1 MVTLSPRDRVWTAIR
16 HRQPDRVPYQI
27 SYTVPARRRLEEYY
41 GTAKLDELLGN
52 HLAKYK
58 ARPPDELGWIPD
70 RPGFW
75 RDEWGI
81 VWNRTVDRDI
91 GVVEAYPLKGRSL
104 NGLTVPDPLTPV
116 RYAALPAFIE
126 ANQQRFRYVSFGM
139 SLFERAWSLRG
150 MADLMVDMIEA
161 PKWVDELLDTILAF
175 DLTVVEE
182 MVKYDIDGLLYGDD
196 WGQQR
201 GLIFGP
207 RLWRRFIKPR
217 VAQMYAAVN
226 QAGKAVM
233 IHSCGKVQ
241 ELFPDLI
248 ELGLDIFNPFQ
259 PDVMDPYEIKRQ
271 YGDRL
276 SFFGGVSV
284 QHLLPHG
291 TPQEIRDEVHQL
303 MDHVGR
309 DGGFIIAPSHDMPGD
324 IPVENMVA
332 FIEAARAGGSA

>member
-1 MVTLSPRDRVWTAIR
+1 MADLSPRERVWTALK

-27 SYTVPARRRLEEYY
+27 SCTVPSRRKLEEYY
-41 GTAKLDELLGN
+41 GTVELDDLIGN
-52 HLAKYK
+52 HLAKFK

-91 GVVEAYPLKGRSL
+91 GVPETHLLRARSL
-104 NGLTVPDPLTPV
+104 AGLAVPDPLSPV
-116 RYAALPAFIE
+116 RYAALPAWIKV
-126 ANQQRFRYVSFGM
+126 NRDRFRYVSFGM

-150 MADLMVDMIEA
+150 MADLLVDMIEA
-161 PKWVDELLDTILAF
+161 PEWVDELLDTILAF
-175 DLTVVEE
+175 DLAVVEE
-182 MVKYDIDGLLYGDD
+182 MLKYEIDGLLYGDD

-217 VAQMYAAVN
+217 VAQMYSAVKR
-226 QAGKAVM
+226 AGKVVM
-233 IHSCGKVQ
+233 IHSCGRVQ

-248 ELGLDIFNPFQ
+248 EVGLDVFNPFQ
-259 PDVMDPYEIKRQ
+259 PDVMDPYEMKRR

-291 TPQEIRDEVHQL
+291 TPAEIRSEVRRMMDE
-303 MDHVGR
+303 VGR
-309 DGGFIIAPSHDMPGD
+309 DGGFIVAPSHDMPGD
-324 IPVENMVA
+324 IPLENMLA
-332 FIEAARAGGSA
+332 FIETVRG